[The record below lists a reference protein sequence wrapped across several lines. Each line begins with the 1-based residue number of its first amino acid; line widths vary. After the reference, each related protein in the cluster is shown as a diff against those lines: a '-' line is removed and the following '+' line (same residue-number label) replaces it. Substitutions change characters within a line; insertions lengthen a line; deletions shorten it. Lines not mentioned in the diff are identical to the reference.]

1 VFLCELVIIN
11 KSAHRVNQCYT
22 IDFKS
27 TELSH
32 VKLKIDILQLNI
44 SSELMDWLDFLRNV
58 SRDVDSHFRLL
69 QFSLFALLLLD
80 DCLLAHNLYLLNIA
94 KLLNEPFH
102 AS

>member
-1 VFLCELVIIN
+1 
-11 KSAHRVNQCYT
+11 
-22 IDFKS
+22 
-27 TELSH
+27 
-32 VKLKIDILQLNI
+32 
-44 SSELMDWLDFLRNV
+44 MDWLDFLRNV